1 VGKKPSSRGLI
12 LATAEEIVANE
23 GVASL
28 TFDKIAAASGL
39 SKGGIL
45 YHFGSKNDLVR
56 AMIEQFVSRFETG
69 LSDLAAEDDVEVGRY
84 SRAYLRATFGEAA
97 TTGESY
103 DRLGASITA
112 ALSSFP
118 DYLQI
123 VRDQN
128 NRCQDGVENDGLDP
142 VLATIMRLA
151 VEGMWLAEVFQV
163 MKLDPKMKRAVI
175 DQLMDWTQP
184 DTSNSKS

>member
-1 VGKKPSSRGLI
+1 MARKNSSRAMI
-12 LATAEEIVANE
+12 LATAEEIVSKE

-45 YHFGSKNDLVR
+45 YHFGSKNDLVK

-69 LSDLAAEDDVEVGRY
+69 LAGLAAEDDVETGRY
-84 SRAYLRATFGEAA
+84 SRAYLRATFGEAS

-123 VRDQN
+123 VRQQN
-128 NRCQDGVENDGLDP
+128 IRCQAGVENDGLDP

-151 VEGMWLAEVFQV
+151 VEGMWLAEVFEV
-163 MKLDPKMKRAVI
+163 MKLDPDMKQAVI
-175 DQLMDWTQP
+175 GRLMSWTYP
-184 DTSNSKS
+184 DTSER